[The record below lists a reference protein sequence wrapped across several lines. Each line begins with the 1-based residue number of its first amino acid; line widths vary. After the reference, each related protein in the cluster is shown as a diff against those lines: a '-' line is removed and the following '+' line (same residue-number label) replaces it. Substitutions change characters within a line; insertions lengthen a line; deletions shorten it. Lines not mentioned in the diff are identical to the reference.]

1 MDNIEKYGLSKV
13 IQSLD
18 LKGQFQDDDDKHQ
31 EEIKQLDEK
40 QLSQLSLVNANLK
53 KLEFVLSKLLQTD
66 KIQNNA
72 VSKVVSSIN
81 NIHQAIE
88 PAITRVINVPT
99 TTSIA
104 NTSNTLVPT
113 TTSIANT
120 SNAMIPARG
129 RVIEAE
135 MIEPSSTLAPT
146 RTAPQNNAPGNAP
159 SIPELPDM
167 AAFRKGIMLG
177 ILPKKVID
185 LYIGG
190 IQRLI
195 DGLST
200 IKVKT
205 VDSALEPVFKLL
217 SSLTSFSEFNLT
229 SSFASIVKLRLFFK
243 GFSALFKGIDI
254 AKMSN
259 DLAPLKKISELIS
272 KPLEDIS
279 SSLDSF
285 ANVKWVKVILG
296 SAALKGFIS
305 MISKIPAAA
314 VNNSTKVLSSLANKL
329 EKPLEKLGKVLSD
342 FGDKLKSF
350 FGGLLKG
357 ALAIAALGA
366 SLIPLAF
373 SLKMFKDVE
382 WSSVGKLL
390 TTLPL
395 IAVTGKILGGMFG
408 QILKGSLAIAALGA
422 SILPLAYSLKMM
434 ESVGIGTV
442 GVLAAALTVLGLA
455 AAAVGSFAPLIA
467 IGAGVLALLGASVI
481 PLAYGLKMLS
491 EANPE
496 TLGDLILPMLGLAAA
511 GVALIAGAPGLLV
524 AGFALIPFALGVKAL
539 SMAIDGVNVDV
550 LKALP
555 MALVGLA
562 GAAWVLAASAPALLI
577 SGIALI
583 PFALGVKALSA
594 AIEGVNVDVLKAL
607 PEALIGLA
615 DAASEL
621 AWSSI
626 SLAIAGGALVPFAA
640 GVKALSMALDGLN
653 VDILKSLPQALT
665 DLAESAETV
674 ADSALSLVVAG
685 LALIPFAGGV
695 KLLSM
700 AIGDNENMSSFFKTF
715 GDFFKDISPQ
725 KIYDSAK
732 GIIALSGAIAAFG
745 AAQASEGLGNLVGR
759 LLRFGADS
767 PLEQFKKFAE
777 ISAPL
782 DIAAKAIST
791 LAEGIKQLNE
801 LDAEIKVLADFPFDE
816 LEDLAES
823 IEGKAI
829 IQIVTNGS
837 AEQAKA
843 INEQITGKA
852 QPTLPGAPG
861 AIVEGA
867 QVVESVPAIA
877 NIPNQTGSTLSSVG
891 PMGAAGNIV
900 INNTNNSGGNVS
912 TVNSSN
918 VNSTSSPPA
927 PIITGSAMALF

>member
-18 LKGQFQDDDDKHQ
+18 LKGQFQDDDKQQ

-40 QLSQLSLVNANLK
+40 QLSQLSLVNTNLK

-88 PAITRVINVPT
+88 PAITRVIEVPT

-104 NTSNTLVPT
+104 NTTNTLV
-113 TTSIANT
+113 
-120 SNAMIPARG
+120 PARG

-135 MIEPSSTLAPT
+135 TIVPNTPSPT
-146 RTAPQNNAPGNAP
+146 PGPAPQNTVSGNAP
-159 SIPELPDM
+159 SIPALPDM
-167 AAFRKGIMLG
+167 ADFRKGIMLG

-205 VDSALEPVFKLL
+205 VDSALQPVFKLL
-217 SSLTSFSEFNLT
+217 SSLTSFSDFNLT

-285 ANVKWVKVILG
+285 ANVKWIRVIFG
-296 SAALKGFIS
+296 STALKSFVS
-305 MISKIPAAA
+305 MFSKIPVAA
-314 VNNSTKVLSSLANKL
+314 VNNSAKVLASLANKL
-329 EKPLEKLGKVLSD
+329 EKPLEKLGNVLSD

-382 WSSVGKLL
+382 WSSVGQLL

-408 QILKGSLAIAALGA
+408 QILKGALAITALGA

-442 GVLAAALTVLGLA
+442 GVLAAALTTVGLA
-455 AAAVGSFAPLIA
+455 AAAVGTFAPLIA
-467 IGAGVLALLGASVI
+467 IGAGVLALLGASII
-481 PLAYGLKMLS
+481 PLAFGLKMLS

-496 TLGDLILPMLGLAAA
+496 TLSALITPMLALSGVGLAMMFAAPGLAAA
-511 GVALIAGAPGLLV
+511 GLALM
-524 AGFALIPFALGVKAL
+524 PFALGIKAL
-539 SMAIDGVNVDV
+539 SLATEGLNLEL
-550 LKALP
+550 LKTLPEALTS
-555 MALVGLA
+555 LSGS
-562 GAAWVLAASAPALLI
+562 AWTLAASAPALL
-577 SGIALI
+577 
-583 PFALGVKALSA
+583 LS
-594 AIEGVNVDVLKAL
+594 
-607 PEALIGLA
+607 
-615 DAASEL
+615 
-621 AWSSI
+621 
-626 SLAIAGGALVPFAA
+626 
-640 GVKALSMALDGLN
+640 
-653 VDILKSLPQALT
+653 
-665 DLAESAETV
+665 
-674 ADSALSLVVAG
+674 G
-685 LALIPFAGGV
+685 LALIPFAGGI

-700 AIGDNENMSSFFKTF
+700 AIGDNENLSSFFKTF
-715 GDFFKDISPQ
+715 GDFFKEISPQ

-745 AAQASEGLGNLVGR
+745 AAQAAEGLGNLVGR

-782 DIAAKAIST
+782 DIAAKAIRM
-791 LAEGIKQLNE
+791 LADGIQKLNE

-816 LEDLAES
+816 LENLAES

-852 QPTLPGAPG
+852 QSTLSGTQTATIEGTPGVAV
-861 AIVEGA
+861 A
-867 QVVESVPAIA
+867 PAIA

-891 PMGAAGNIV
+891 PMGAASNIV
-900 INNTNNSGGNVS
+900 INNNNNSGGNVS
-912 TVNSSN
+912 NISSSN
-918 VNSTSSPPA
+918 VNNTSTPPA